1 MFYNLVV
8 SLRLQDYYRV
18 ILYKILF
25 HIKSFQICL
34 CHFHFRKHNSQRTL
48 CVQVPGLEVQ
58 YL

>member
-34 CHFHFRKHNSQRTL
+34 CHF
-48 CVQVPGLEVQ
+48 
-58 YL
+58 